1 MGRHL
6 KNSKTVFIVIAGA
19 VVLFGVLFLV
29 LSGGEDPLASKSTP
43 TPSNPTTEE
52 SNEQSSVSEEAKSP
66 ETNAQTNP
74 NGYQDYDASAVAQT
88 DGKKILFFHA
98 SWCPTCKALDQN
110 IRAGVIP
117 ADLTIF
123 KVNYDT
129 ADALR
134 KKHGVTYQHTL
145 VQVDSSGE
153 QLKKW
158 AGSYTIDQ
166 LVDETI

>member
-1 MGRHL
+1 M
-6 KNSKTVFIVIAGA
+6 KNSKVILVISTGA
-19 VVLFGVLFLV
+19 VVLFGVLFLI
-29 LSGGEDPLASKSTP
+29 LSGGEDPLASKTTSG
-43 TPSNPTTEE
+43 SNDSTTEE
-52 SNEQSSVSEEAKSP
+52 ISQQTTQPQDSKTT
-66 ETNAQTNP
+66 ETTTQTNP
-74 NGYQDYDASAVAQT
+74 NGYQDYDAASVAQT

-145 VQVDSSGE
+145 VQVDDGGE
-153 QLKKW
+153 QLNKW
-158 AGSYTIDQ
+158 FGSYTIDQ
-166 LVDETI
+166 LVAEAI